1 MPNNNGNK
9 SQKMI
14 RIHDITGK
22 RFGRLV
28 AVERAEDAI
37 IPKTGKKVPRYK
49 CVCDC
54 GNVKIIRKLSLTSGR
69 TLSCGC
75 FHKEQFGAMRRKHGY
90 GNKERLYKVWLDMKF
105 HCFNP
110 NCSHYKNYG
119 GRGIT
124 ICEEWKD
131 DYGKFRSWCINN
143 GYVED
148 IRDSGRNNLTI
159 DRIDNDGNYSPDNC
173 RWVTNKENCL
183 NKQNTL
189 TDSERFITC
198 PICGSVFE
206 VKKRNQQQTCSAKC
220 GWKLRNRKCFLE
232 RDEYGRF
239 RKENE
244 FETSICN

>member
-54 GNVKIIRKLSLTSGR
+54 GNVKIVRKVSLTSGYTR
-69 TLSCGC
+69 SCGC
-75 FHKEQFGAMRRKHGY
+75 LHKEQLGAMRRKHGY
-90 GNKERLYKVWLDMKF
+90 CKKERLYGVWLNMRER
-105 HCFNP
+105 CYNP
-110 NCSHYKNYG
+110 NSNRYKNYG
-119 GRGIT
+119 DRGIT
-124 ICEEWKD
+124 ICKEWKD
-131 DYGKFRSWCINN
+131 DYVNFRNWCLNN
-143 GYVED
+143 GYAEN

-183 NKQNTL
+183 NKQNSL

-220 GWKLRNRKCFLE
+220 SFALKSIKRCME
-232 RDEYGRF
+232 RDENGRF
-239 RKENE
+239 KEKNKL
-244 FETSICN
+244 